1 MYTVKRTP
9 RSEFIPI
16 RKMNY
21 HVLAWGDVAST
32 LPPLVLMHGWMD
44 VAASYQ
50 FMVDALSETFFKN
63 RLIIA
68 ADWRGYG
75 KTWRAERSA
84 EPPQASSAP
93 SGGSAAHAV
102 ASVGASVGVDNYWF
116 PDYLADLDFL
126 LDHYAGDRPV
136 DLVGHSMGGN
146 VVMMYAGSRP
156 NRIRRLINLEGFGM
170 PVSTPDKAPARYA
183 QWMDE
188 LKKLHRGEL
197 DLTAYDKADGVARRL
212 MKTNPRL
219 ARDDAGKAKANWL
232 ARHWAAENAQGK
244 WDILGDAAH
253 KIVNANLSN
262 VAEAIELYKNI
273 SAPVLVVEASDDSL
287 SGWWHGKYTLAEFH
301 ERLKNVPDCTIQVVQ
316 DAGHMMHHDKPEEL
330 AQMIEAFVI

>member
-1 MYTVKRTP
+1 MHKNTTQNTTYSALEEPIYTVKRKP

-16 RKMNY
+16 RNLNY
-21 HVLAWGDVAST
+21 HVLVWGDTNSK

-50 FMVDALSETFFKN
+50 FMVDALSEAFFTD

-75 KTWRAERSA
+75 KTA
-84 EPPQASSAP
+84 
-93 SGGSAAHAV
+93 
-102 ASVGASVGVDNYWF
+102 GAKTDNYWF
-116 PDYLADLDFL
+116 PDYMADLDFL
-126 LDHYAGDRPV
+126 LDHFSPDKPV

-146 VVMMYAGSRP
+146 VVMMYAGARP
-156 NRIRRLINLEGFGM
+156 ARVRRLVNLEGFGM
-170 PVSTPDKAPARYA
+170 SATTPDQAPARYA
-183 QWMDE
+183 KWMDE
-188 LKKLHRGEL
+188 LKKLQRGEL

-244 WDILGDAAH
+244 WEILGDPAH
-253 KIVNANLSN
+253 KITNANLFN
-262 VAEAIELYKNI
+262 VAEAQELYQCI
-273 SAPVLVVEASDDSL
+273 TAPVLVVEASDDSL
-287 SGWWHGKYTLAEFH
+287 SQWWGGKYTLAEFH
-301 ERLKNVPDCTIQVVQ
+301 ERLKSVPHCTVKVVQ

-330 AQMIEAFVI
+330 AGMVEAFVS

>member
-1 MYTVKRTP
+1 MHKNNLADTSSELPMYTVKRTP

-21 HVLAWGDVAST
+21 HVLVWGDAASP

-50 FMVDALSETFFKN
+50 FVVDVLSEAFFSN

-75 KTWRAERSA
+75 KTTG
-84 EPPQASSAP
+84 AP
-93 SGGSAAHAV
+93 
-102 ASVGASVGVDNYWF
+102 VDNYWF

-126 LDHYAGDRPV
+126 LDHYAGDKQV

-156 NRIRRLINLEGFGM
+156 ERVRRLINLEGFGM
-170 PVSTPDKAPARYA
+170 PVFASEKAPSRYA

-188 LKKLHRGEL
+188 LKKLHRGEM
-197 DLTAYDKADGVARRL
+197 DLSAYDKADGVARRL

-219 ARDDAGKAKANWL
+219 GRDEAGKAKANWL

-244 WDILGDAAH
+244 WEILGDPAH
-253 KIVNANLSN
+253 KIINANLNN
-262 VAEAIELYKNI
+262 VAEALALYKSI
-273 SAPVLVVEASDDSL
+273 TAPVLVVEASDDSL
-287 SGWWHGKYTLAEFH
+287 SGWWNGKYTLAEFH
-301 ERLKNVPDCTIQVVQ
+301 ERLKNVPDCTVKVVQ
-316 DAGHMMHHDKPEEL
+316 DAGHMMHHDQPLVL
-330 AQMIEAFVI
+330 AGMIEEFVV